1 MKDIATKSTTQYI
14 LDKYDLYP
22 KKKYGQNFL
31 IDPRIVEKI
40 VCCSSVNEKCAV
52 IEVGPGIGALTQV
65 LARYA
70 GYVRSYEI
78 DTRFKGVYE
87 DYLNQENIELV
98 FEDFLKVNLEDL
110 MTLKD
115 KYEKVILVAN
125 LPYYITTQIIEKVLK
140 SAIANAV
147 NNNELDENNLYVADV
162 VANQGP
168 TLKRIRPRA
177 QGRAYR
183 INKKTA
189 HISIYLDEKK

>member
-1 MKDIATKSTTQYI
+1 MAKGHRSQVKKARNEQNKDRRPQAHVQFVRISDTKA
-14 LDKYDLYP
+14 
-22 KKKYGQNFL
+22 
-31 IDPRIVEKI
+31 RIVLDQIKG
-40 VCCSSVNEKCAV
+40 KGV
-52 IEVGPGIGALTQV
+52 IEAMGILKYSP
-65 LARYA
+65 RYA
-70 GYVRSYEI
+70 AE
-78 DTRFKGVYE
+78 
-87 DYLNQENIELV
+87 
-98 FEDFLKVNLEDL
+98 
-110 MTLKD
+110 
-115 KYEKVILVAN
+115 
-125 LPYYITTQIIEKVLK
+125 IIEKVLK

>member
-1 MKDIATKSTTQYI
+1 MAKGHRSQVKKARNEQNKDRRPQAHVKFVRISNTKA
-14 LDKYDLYP
+14 
-22 KKKYGQNFL
+22 
-31 IDPRIVEKI
+31 RIVLDQIKG
-40 VCCSSVNEKCAV
+40 KGV
-52 IEVGPGIGALTQV
+52 IEAMGILKYSP
-65 LARYA
+65 RYA
-70 GYVRSYEI
+70 AE
-78 DTRFKGVYE
+78 
-87 DYLNQENIELV
+87 
-98 FEDFLKVNLEDL
+98 
-110 MTLKD
+110 
-115 KYEKVILVAN
+115 
-125 LPYYITTQIIEKVLK
+125 IIEKVLK